1 MAAIYFIWN
10 VFIHTVVNIRPP
22 TDFGG
27 GGRVFDVF
35 VVDVDKGNKTEKKQ
49 NKTRKNINLD
59 RIYEYS
65 LCLYAFLYTIHR
77 TGYIPT
83 YTLYVYMHSVFL

>member
-22 TDFGG
+22 TDFEGG

-49 NKTRKNINLD
+49 KTRKI
-59 RIYEYS
+59 
-65 LCLYAFLYTIHR
+65 
-77 TGYIPT
+77 
-83 YTLYVYMHSVFL
+83 

>member
-35 VVDVDKGNKTEKKQ
+35 VVDVLKIDVFKLDVLGGAPIFSIRKLLSVTKSKQ
-49 NKTRKNINLD
+49 RKRLHNCCI
-59 RIYEYS
+59 
-65 LCLYAFLYTIHR
+65 
-77 TGYIPT
+77 
-83 YTLYVYMHSVFL
+83 